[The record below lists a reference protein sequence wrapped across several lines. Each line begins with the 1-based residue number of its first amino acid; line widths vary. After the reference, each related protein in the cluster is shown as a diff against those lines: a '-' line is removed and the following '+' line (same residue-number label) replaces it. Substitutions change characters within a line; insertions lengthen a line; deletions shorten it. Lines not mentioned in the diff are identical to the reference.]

1 MLIEVCSVPGT
12 TGIILYIL
20 VMIIYIFAHPLVRKR
35 AYKYF
40 WYSHSLYYLLY
51 IFSLIHGLA
60 RLTGAPR
67 YAD

>member
-1 MLIEVCSVPGT
+1 
-12 TGIILYIL
+12 
-20 VMIIYIFAHPLVRKR
+20 MIIYIFAHPLVRKR

-67 YAD
+67 YAG